1 MDEVKRIPVNGT
13 FELTARCNLSCKMCL
28 IRLNDEAVKASGRRE
43 LTADEWIDM
52 AKQVADAGTL
62 RLLITGGEPMLRP
75 DFCEIYEQI
84 YRMGFIIVLYT
95 NATLL
100 NDNIV
105 KLLTKCP
112 PHEVGVT
119 VYGASSDTY
128 KKVCNNGD
136 AYYKMLEGINELRK
150 LPSKLSIRTTII
162 KDNLV
167 DYEKIAEYAYGFGNE
182 VAFNVNRIVTKAVR
196 GGISKPEAYRLSP
209 DESAQL
215 FRKRTYEVVKSFQNY
230 LDKSNININ
239 PDINKQKVDKEKR
252 QTLYGCD
259 AGMNSYVITWD
270 GKLIGCELLQDCYT
284 YALENGFMKAWDEFP
299 DKVYLPPIPDKCI
312 KCDVGCTVCPATR
325 LAETGTLSGIPEYLC
340 IESSLYDELNIQTI
354 NELKQSLLCKKN
366 NYERGINYESLS
378 SS

>member
-1 MDEVKRIPVNGT
+1 MNEIRRIPVNGT

-28 IRLNDEAVKASGRRE
+28 IRLDDEAVKASERRE
-43 LTADEWIDM
+43 LTAGEWVDM
-52 AKQVADAGTL
+52 AKQVANAGTL

-84 YRMGFIIVLYT
+84 YRMGFIVVLYT
-95 NATLL
+95 NATIL
-100 NDNIV
+100 NDKIV
-105 KLLTKCP
+105 RLLTKCP

-136 AYYKMLEGINELRK
+136 AYYRIMEGIKELRK

-162 KDNLV
+162 KDNLD
-167 DYEKIAEYAYGFGNE
+167 DYDRIAEYAYSFGNE

-196 GGISKPEAYRLSP
+196 GGLSKPECCRLSP
-209 DESAQL
+209 DESANL
-215 FRKRTYEVVKSFQNY
+215 FRKRTLEVVKSFQNY
-230 LDKSNININ
+230 LNKSKITIDPEIRN
-239 PDINKQKVDKEKR
+239 QKPDKEDMDEK

-284 YALENGFMKAWDEFP
+284 NALEDGFVKAWSDFP
-299 DKVYLPPIPDKCI
+299 KKIHLPPIPDKCMSCSI
-312 KCDVGCTVCPATR
+312 NCTVCPATR

-340 IESSLYDELNIQTI
+340 IESSLYDEMNIQAI
-354 NELKQSLLCKKN
+354 NELKERLMCKK
-366 NYERGINYESLS
+366 
-378 SS
+378 